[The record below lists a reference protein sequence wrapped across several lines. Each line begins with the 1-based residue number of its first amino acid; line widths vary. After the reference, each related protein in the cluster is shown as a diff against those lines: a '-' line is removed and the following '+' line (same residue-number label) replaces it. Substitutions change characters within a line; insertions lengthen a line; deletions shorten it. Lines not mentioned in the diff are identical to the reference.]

1 MIDAEGEQVGVVSA
15 KEAVSRAMEA
25 GLDLVEI
32 SPNATPPVCKIMDY
46 GKFKFQQQKKAQE
59 AKKKQVT
66 VTVKEISIRP
76 TTEEHDYQVK
86 LRNIRRFL
94 ERGDKV
100 KINLRFRGREIT
112 HQDLGE
118 VMLNKIEEDTQDIA
132 RVTSRPKMEGRQMVM
147 MLEPEKAKKAS

>member
-1 MIDAEGEQVGVVSA
+1 MGVVSA

>member
-1 MIDAEGEQVGVVSA
+1 LIDAEGEQVGVVSA